1 VHFFLN
7 ASGALFRSLCV
18 NLRIDHLELG
28 ACRRVVVPITVG
40 RCRVALP
47 VCLSRRAHVHHA
59 RASTPA
65 EGLYS
70 LASSPWRNVRPA
82 PTADDRAPATRPCDP
97 VRPCGGS
104 STRHHLSANADEIF
118 RDLKN
123 PKMASTWNRQ
133 AAIMAPG
140 AFTRSVGMRLAIVAT
155 AHLQARD
162 LDHGLELGNRSVDI
176 LTRVQSSRAMDYVA
190 EFNTTLAPWRREPA
204 VRESIHRTRTELGV
218 AA

>member
-1 VHFFLN
+1 
-7 ASGALFRSLCV
+7 
-18 NLRIDHLELG
+18 
-28 ACRRVVVPITVG
+28 
-40 RCRVALP
+40 
-47 VCLSRRAHVHHA
+47 
-59 RASTPA
+59 
-65 EGLYS
+65 
-70 LASSPWRNVRPA
+70 
-82 PTADDRAPATRPCDP
+82 
-97 VRPCGGS
+97 
-104 STRHHLSANADEIF
+104 
-118 RDLKN
+118 
-123 PKMASTWNRQ
+123 
-133 AAIMAPG
+133 MAPG